1 MHAFRMKNMDQKQVS
16 YALGLGIGQNLMGMG
31 AKDIDIDEFAH
42 GVKDVLKGN
51 KLEMDHKTAQI
62 IVSQYIDELDK
73 KMTAARQEANK
84 QFLEENRKRADVV
97 ELPSGLQYYVANPG
111 NVDGK
116 RAKET
121 DRVQCHYEGRL
132 LDGSVFDSS
141 YQRGEPATF
150 GVNQVIQ
157 GWTEALQLM
166 PEGAKWTLFIPSEM
180 AYGAQG
186 AGQVIP
192 PHSAL
197 IFDVELLKIL

>member
-1 MHAFRMKNMDQKQVS
+1 MDQKQVS
-16 YALGLGIGQNLMGMG
+16 YALGLGIGQNLLGMG

-42 GVKDVLKGN
+42 GVKDILEGK
-51 KLEMDHKTAQI
+51 KPEMDHKTAQI
-62 IVSQYIDELDK
+62 IVSQYIDDLDK
-73 KMTAARQEANK
+73 KMTVARKEANK
-84 QFLEENRKRADVV
+84 QFLDENRKREGVV
-97 ELPSGLQYYVANPG
+97 ELPSGLQYYVINKG
-111 NVDGK
+111 NENGK

-141 YQRGEPATF
+141 YQRGEPAVF
-150 GVNQVIQ
+150 GVNQVIK
-157 GWTEALQLM
+157 GWIEALQLM
-166 PEGAKWTLFIPSEM
+166 PEGAKWTLFIPSEL

-197 IFDVELLKIL
+197 IFDIELLKIL